1 MVSGEVEDPRQT
13 ISWIVSCPFILYV
26 PFVCIPDLLLA
37 CFVVD
42 FENGICC
49 SCFVVVSHQLL
60 KAAILFYYPFD
71 YLNLLR
77 TKLRETT

>member
-1 MVSGEVEDPRQT
+1 MVSGEVEDPIQA
-13 ISWIVSCPFILYV
+13 ISWTVSRPFLYA

-71 YLNLLR
+71 YLILSR